1 MMTLK
6 QEPSQAVAPRRAEP
20 KSRGEKKLL
29 SPLAGRVLCC
39 FENASQLRGGKTA
52 G

>member
-1 MMTLK
+1 M
-6 QEPSQAVAPRRAEP
+6 APRRAEP

-39 FENASQLRGGKTA
+39 FFGGVSQLRGDKTA